1 MHETEG
7 RQARAGRER
16 VVARAVARIGALLA
30 AVLIGAG
37 AAGAQVPSEEAYKFF
52 ALNCT
57 SCHTIGGGVLTGPDL
72 KGVLGRRDRD
82 WLLGF
87 LPDPKKLID
96 SGDAYAQDLL
106 RTARGVVMP
115 TLPGMTRELAGK
127 LLDVIEV
134 ESALEKSRFV
144 GLQLSDRPLTP
155 ADVELGR
162 RLYTG
167 EAALSGGGPPCF
179 SCHAVHGAPG
189 LGGGR
194 LGPDLTTVFAR
205 LEGRKALGAW
215 LGAPPSPVMAPV
227 FRPAPLTADEILALT
242 AFLKDA
248 AESGAEQADARDLPF
263 LVAGLGLAALL
274 LVLADVA
281 WRGRYRATR
290 RPLVEGMRAKSRLG
304 LHVADRHVADRH
316 VAGHEVTGRE
326 VAAMTR
332 HGTEGRTP

>member
-1 MHETEG
+1 MHQTEG
-7 RQARAGRER
+7 RRAGAGRER
-16 VVARAVARIGALLA
+16 TVARTGARVGALAA
-30 AVLIGAG
+30 AVLLGVGVARG
-37 AAGAQVPSEEAYKFF
+37 QVPSEEAYKYF

-72 KGVLGRRDRD
+72 KGVLERRDRA
-82 WLLGF
+82 WLQDF
-87 LPDPKKLID
+87 LPDPKKVID
-96 SGDAYAQDLL
+96 SGDAYAQELL
-106 RTARGVVMP
+106 RAARGVVMP
-115 TLPGMTRELAGK
+115 TLPGMTRDLAGK

-144 GLQLSDRPLTP
+144 GLQLSDRPLTA

-162 RLYTG
+162 QLYTG
-167 EAALSGGGPPCF
+167 EVALSGGGPPCF

-215 LGAPPSPVMAPV
+215 LGSPPSPVMAPV
-227 FRPAPLTADEILALT
+227 FRLAPLTADEILALT
-242 AFLKDA
+242 AFLKQA
-248 AESGAEQADARDLPF
+248 AEGGAEQADARDLPF

-304 LHVADRHVADRH
+304 RQ
-316 VAGHEVTGRE
+316 
-326 VAAMTR
+326 VAAISR
-332 HGTEGRTP
+332 QGTEGRTS